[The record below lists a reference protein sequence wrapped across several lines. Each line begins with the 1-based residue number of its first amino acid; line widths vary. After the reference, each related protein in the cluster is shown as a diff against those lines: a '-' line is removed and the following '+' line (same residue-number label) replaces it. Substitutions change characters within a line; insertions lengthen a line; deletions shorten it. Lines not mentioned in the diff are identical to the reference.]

1 MYRSI
6 VARAGNTLLWD
17 PTTDRLA
24 IREEATKDI
33 VELSRSTTRAEA
45 IAMLTAPPPSL
56 NRRFVGRAR

>member
-1 MYRSI
+1 M
-6 VARAGNTLLWD
+6 RALITRGGNTLLWD

-45 IAMLTAPPPSL
+45 VAMLTAPPPSL
-56 NRRFVGRAR
+56 HRRFVGRAR